1 MNYLMIGA
9 AALAFA
15 TPALAQGD
23 ALVTADTVLATVNGT
38 DITLGH
44 LIAMRE
50 RLPAEYRN
58 IPDAQ
63 LYDGM
68 LQQIIQQQILADATT
83 RDRATEFGLANE
95 TRAFVA
101 GRAVTELSERPVDEA
116 VVQAAYDARFAEAPT
131 GPEYNAS
138 HILVETEEAAQALI
152 AELEA
157 GADFVELAREN
168 STGPSGPNGGQ
179 LGWFGAGMMVPP
191 FEAAVAGMEPGTVS
205 APVQTDFGW
214 HVIRLNETR
223 EQMAPPL
230 DEVRAQI
237 EGEVRNAAV
246 QAELER
252 LTGEAEVTRAEVEVD
267 PALIRD
273 LGLLED

>member
-116 VVQAAYDARFAEAPT
+116 AVQAAYDARFAEAPT

-205 APVQTDFGW
+205 APVQTHFGW